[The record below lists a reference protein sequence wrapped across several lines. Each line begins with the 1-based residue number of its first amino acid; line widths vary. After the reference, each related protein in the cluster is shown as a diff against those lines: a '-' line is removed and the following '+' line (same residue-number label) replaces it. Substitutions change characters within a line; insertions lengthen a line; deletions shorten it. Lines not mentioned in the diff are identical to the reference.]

1 MMARAHKA
9 AVMGPKGSGIVKRV
23 ALGLVHY
30 LQRSYVKYSWSQDP
44 RIGWFLRRNLFSPHN
59 SLHSGSVILTS
70 GERERK
76 KKKEG
81 CVKSDKWVKAQTHPG
96 QGSQGA
102 PLLKPDGSFPEQ

>member
-1 MMARAHKA
+1 MARAHKA

-70 GERERK
+70 GEREREK
-76 KKKEG
+76 KKKG
-81 CVKSDKWVKAQTHPG
+81 VSNQTS
-96 QGSQGA
+96 GSKLRHTQDRA
-102 PLLKPDGSFPEQ
+102 PKVHRF